1 MSYYLNMILKL
12 IGLGNLIDPLV
23 EQKQTSEH
31 ITCSDLDEENYSS
44 DSSAKEIER
53 LKKEIQ
59 MIQDSNEILIS
70 DLHEEIRNLALENR
84 ILSNKYTET
93 IW

>member
-31 ITCSDLDEENYSS
+31 ITGSDLDEENYSS